1 MNFIYLIAAGLSPIN
16 DRAVKIKERIEYLKE
31 QKADNNSYVLSG
43 TSTNTNEN
51 RKNLNNKTNTSGE
64 INSQELLASLR
75 RK

>member
-1 MNFIYLIAAGLSPIN
+1 LSPIN
-16 DRAVKIKERIEYLKE
+16 DRAIKIKERIEYLKE

-51 RKNLNNKTNTSGE
+51 RKNLNNKTNVSGE
-64 INSQELLASLR
+64 ISAQELLASLR